1 MLMVKVKIVIL
12 TIILV
17 FQIIVAPVGSLPAF
31 ADDNRQGE
39 IQVTNGISKYANAT
53 IEQKKKDNQLAPIS
67 LGFNLGML
75 VGGIIIV
82 MTGFALFKMQRRK
95 QV

>member
-12 TIILV
+12 TLILV
-17 FQIIVAPVGSLPAF
+17 FQIIVAPVSLPAF

-53 IEQKKKDNQLAPIS
+53 IEQKKKENQLAPIS

>member
-53 IEQKKKDNQLAPIS
+53 IEQKKKENQLAPIS